1 MITKTF
7 NSATRQQENLLAPY
21 EKKTLIWLAR
31 QMPRWIN
38 SDHLTLLGFLGMA
51 LAGGCYLY
59 ARWKPIGLFGAVA
72 FLALNWFGD
81 SLDGTLARV
90 RNRQRPRY
98 GFYVDHI
105 VDAFGAIF
113 LIGGMGL
120 SGYMTGT
127 IALILIVAYFLL
139 AIEIYLATYTVGVF
153 RLSFGIWGTD
163 RTAHRAGIRNGGAV
177 QNTGSQHRLRKI
189 PAVRC
194 RRRGCDCGARE
205 LHDSLRGPKHSAA
218 IQRRAARMSMGL
230 ETIQILLLRGLL
242 QRREFFG
249 KQRIRVRYRTDALE
263 CRSDNAGLAGNIK
276 LKIRFLEQSVLR
288 HQW

>member
-7 NSATRQQENLLAPY
+7 NSATRQQQNLLAPF

-31 QMPRWIN
+31 RMPRWIN

-51 LAGGCYLY
+51 LAGGCYFY
-59 ARWKPIGLFGAVA
+59 ARWNPIGLFGAVI
-72 FLALNWFGD
+72 FLTVNWFGD

-127 IALILIVAYFLL
+127 IALVLIVAYFLL

-153 RLSFGIWGTD
+153 RLSFGIWGPTELRIVLAFGTLILFRMPLVNIGSGKYLLCD
-163 RTAHRAGIRNGGAV
+163 VGGVVAV
-177 QNTGSQHRLRKI
+177 IALVGFTIHSAIQNTARLY
-189 PAVRC
+189 
-194 RRRGCDCGARE
+194 RE
-205 LHDSLRGPKHSAA
+205 EP
-218 IQRRAARMSMGL
+218 
-230 ETIQILLLRGLL
+230 
-242 QRREFFG
+242 
-249 KQRIRVRYRTDALE
+249 
-263 CRSDNAGLAGNIK
+263 LA
-276 LKIRFLEQSVLR
+276 
-288 HQW
+288 

>member
-1 MITKTF
+1 MIQSEFSYLVEAQPSTANCISRRFAVQKDFRRCSDRSGTFYLQCIVARDPSAHAGRMITKTF
-7 NSATRQQENLLAPY
+7 NSATRQQQNLLAPL

-31 QMPRWIN
+31 RTPQWIN

-51 LAGGCYLY
+51 LAGGCYFY
-59 ARWKPIGLFGAVA
+59 ARWNPMGLFGAVI
-72 FLALNWFGD
+72 FLTVNWFGD

-153 RLSFGIWGTD
+153 RLSFGIWGPTELRIVLAFGTLVLSRMPRVD
-163 RTAHRAGIRNGGAV
+163 IGSGKYLLCDVGGVVAIVALVGFTIHSAV
-177 QNTGSQHRLRKI
+177 QNTVRLY
-189 PAVRC
+189 
-194 RRRGCDCGARE
+194 RE
-205 LHDSLRGPKHSAA
+205 EP
-218 IQRRAARMSMGL
+218 
-230 ETIQILLLRGLL
+230 
-242 QRREFFG
+242 
-249 KQRIRVRYRTDALE
+249 
-263 CRSDNAGLAGNIK
+263 LA
-276 LKIRFLEQSVLR
+276 
-288 HQW
+288 